1 MYITH
6 QKCQQKKRKD
16 KGNVYDAIP
25 IKTPQPYLSI
35 KCLGISA
42 MHHVLVSLKIIMC
55 RSPNPTLLK

>member
-6 QKCQQKKRKD
+6 QKCQKKRKD
-16 KGNVYDAIP
+16 KGNASDAIS

-42 MHHVLVSLKIIMC
+42 MHHVLVSLKD
-55 RSPNPTLLK
+55 NYV